1 MSILRDQNK
10 PQGDFTSG
18 VYMGTRIAYGK
29 PDQNGQVKETLY
41 LGLKTVSEGRY
52 GPEESITELCVT
64 KSLIEKGIPAKLHQY
79 TGKCIELPFY
89 EMAWS
94 NGNGKTRFLA
104 NSIEQLLSAQA
115 KVA

>member
-18 VYMGTRIAYGK
+18 VYMGTRIAHGK

-41 LGLKTVSEGRY
+41 CGLKTVTEGRY
-52 GPEESITELCVT
+52 GPEETIIELCVS
-64 KSLIEKGIPAKLHQY
+64 KGLIEKGIPAKLHQFQ
-79 TGKCIELPFY
+79 GKCIELPFF
-89 EMAWS
+89 EMAWT

-104 NSIEQLLSAQA
+104 NSIEQLLTQQA